1 VSTEECKEKDP
12 ATGKCKDAPKPEPAP
27 PPKKPAKSG

>member
-12 ATGKCKDAPKPEPAP
+12 ATGKCKDAPVDQP